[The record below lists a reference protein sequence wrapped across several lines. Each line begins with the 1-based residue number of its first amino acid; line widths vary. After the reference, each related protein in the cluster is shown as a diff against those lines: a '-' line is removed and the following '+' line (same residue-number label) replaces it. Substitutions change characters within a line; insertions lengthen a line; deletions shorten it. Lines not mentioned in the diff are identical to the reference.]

1 MQPLNAD
8 DPRRIG
14 DYRLLGVLGAGGM
27 GKVYLGRNSGGRT
40 VAVKVIRPD
49 LLGDPELR
57 ARFRREVAAA
67 RRVAGAFTAPVL
79 DAEVDAHPPW
89 LATGYVAGISLSDAV
104 TEYGPFPERS
114 LLALAHG
121 LAEAL
126 VAVHSVGIVHRD
138 LKPSNVLLA
147 VDGPKVIDFGIARAT
162 EDTALTTTGRV
173 IGSPGFMC
181 PEQITGEPLGPACDV
196 FALGGV
202 LTFAACGH
210 GPFGAADMVQLL
222 YRIVYEQPS
231 LDAVPPSFR
240 PLIEACLAKNPA
252 DRPTPQQALA
262 ELRKI
267 GAPDGAGWLPPLV
280 MQDVSMRAVRLL
292 DLDTDPG
299 ARPTAVPPSHR
310 TDPTAL
316 AGITTPGRPQTV
328 SYPPPDARTTTQ
340 GGHAPPPGHHAQPP
354 GGHTF
359 PPGGHTSPPGGHTF
373 PPGGHTSPPGGHTGP
388 PSGHTSAPHG
398 HAASPRNAPHRTRTR
413 TLLIAAVSVTAV
425 VAAVMA
431 SLIGIRLGDQSGTAT
446 LTIPPGTPPTG
457 TETSNRSISTVPD
470 SFIGTWTGQAADGL
484 VTFDIVLTI
493 RPGEVGQELAT
504 ASNTGQ
510 ISQTRCERAETLTQ
524 ATADRLVFRARL
536 TGDTH
541 GDCVDDGNTST
552 VTRQPDGTLRYSTPG
567 VFGGSIAGTLHK
579 K

>member
-104 TEYGPFPERS
+104 TEYGPFPECS

-210 GPFGAADMVQLL
+210 GPFGTADMVQLL

-231 LDAVPPSFR
+231 LDAVPPNFR

-267 GAPDGAGWLPPLV
+267 GTPDGAGWLPPLV

-316 AGITTPGRPQTV
+316 AGITPPDRPHTM
-328 SYPPPDARTTTQ
+328 SYPPPVART
-340 GGHAPPPGHHAQPP
+340 A
-354 GGHTF
+354 
-359 PPGGHTSPPGGHTF
+359 
-373 PPGGHTSPPGGHTGP
+373 
-388 PSGHTSAPHG
+388 GHTSAPHG
-398 HAASPRNAPHRTRTR
+398 HAPSPGNAPHRTRTR

-446 LTIPPGTPPTG
+446 LTIPPGMPPTG
-457 TETSNRSISTVPD
+457 TETSTQSVSTVPD

-510 ISQTRCERAETLTQ
+510 ISQTRCERAETLIQ

-541 GDCVDDGNTST
+541 GDCVDEGNTST

>member
-67 RRVAGAFTAPVL
+67 RRVGGTFTAPVL
-79 DAEVDAHPPW
+79 DADVDADPPW

-104 TEYGPFPERS
+104 AEYGPFPES
-114 LLALAHG
+114 ALLALGHG
-121 LAEAL
+121 LAQAL

-147 VDGPKVIDFGIARAT
+147 VDGPKVIDFGIARAE
-162 EDTALTTTGRV
+162 EDTAFTTTGRV
-173 IGSPGFMC
+173 VGSPGFMC

-202 LTFAACGH
+202 LTFAASGH
-210 GPFGAADMVQLL
+210 GPFGTTEFVQLL
-222 YRIVYEQPS
+222 YRIVYAEPT
-231 LDAVPPSFR
+231 LDAVPLSFR
-240 PLIEACLAKNPA
+240 PLVRACLAKYPA
-252 DRPTPQQALA
+252 ARPTPEQVLTELA
-262 ELRKI
+262 KI
-267 GAPDGAGWLPPLV
+267 GAPDSAGWLPPPVLH
-280 MQDVSMRAVRLL
+280 DVSMRAVRLL

-299 ARPTAVPPSHR
+299 VHPMVASPSHR

-316 AGITTPGRPQTV
+316 AGSTASGRPQATA
-328 SYPPPDARTTTQ
+328 PPFTPRTTQ
-340 GGHAPPPGHHAQPP
+340 GGHTPPPGNYA
-354 GGHTF
+354 
-359 PPGGHTSPPGGHTF
+359 SPPRVH
-373 PPGGHTSPPGGHTGP
+373 P
-388 PSGHTSAPHG
+388 PSPGEAP
-398 HAASPRNAPHRTRTR
+398 RRTRTR
-413 TLLIAAVSVTAV
+413 ALLIAAVCVTAV
-425 VAAVMA
+425 TAAVMA
-431 SLIGIRLGDQSGTAT
+431 SLIGIRIGAQSGTPT
-446 LTIPPGTPPTG
+446 VPGTPPTG
-457 TETSNRSISTVPD
+457 TETSARPVSSVPD
-470 SFIGTWTGQAADGL
+470 SFLGTWSGQAADGL

-493 RPGEVGQELAT
+493 GPGEVGRELAT

-510 ISQTRCERAETLTQ
+510 ISQSRCERAETLTE
-524 ATADRLVFRARL
+524 ATENRLVFRARL

-541 GDCVDDGNTST
+541 GDCVDDGNVST
-552 VTRQPDGTLRYSTPG
+552 VTRQSDGTLRYSTPG
-567 VFGGSIAGTLHK
+567 VWGGSIAGTLHK
-579 K
+579 E

>member
-210 GPFGAADMVQLL
+210 GPFGTADMVQLL

-231 LDAVPPSFR
+231 LDAVPPNFR

-267 GAPDGAGWLPPLV
+267 GTPDGAGWLPPLV

-316 AGITTPGRPQTV
+316 AGISAHSRP
-328 SYPPPDARTTTQ
+328 S
-340 GGHAPPPGHHAQPP
+340 GGHSSSHGPAP
-354 GGHTF
+354 
-359 PPGGHTSPPGGHTF
+359 
-373 PPGGHTSPPGGHTGP
+373 
-388 PSGHTSAPHG
+388 
-398 HAASPRNAPHRTRTR
+398 SPRNAPHRARTR
-413 TLLIAAVSVTAV
+413 TLLIAAVAVTAV

-431 SLIGIRLGDQSGTAT
+431 SLIGIRLGDRSGTAT

-457 TETSNRSISTVPD
+457 TETSTQSVSTVPD
-470 SFIGTWTGQAADGL
+470 FFIGTWTGQAADGL